1 MSIFYIADLHFGHKN
16 VIDFDHR
23 PFSNLESMDRTL
35 IELWNRKVTDADHV
49 YIIGDFACRNTKG
62 EEWYLQQLHGHK
74 HLIIGNHDMKL
85 LNNAAA
91 LSCLESVD
99 KMKHISDS
107 GTQICLCH
115 FPLAEWNGY
124 YRGHTHIYGHIHN
137 AKNEAAHFMRTKSH
151 ALNAGC
157 MINGYAPVTLSELI
171 ANNYIWKMDG
181 REETNKDKIE
191 LEEETENV

>member
-1 MSIFYIADLHFGHKN
+1 MSVFYTADLHFGHRN

-23 PFSNLESMDRTL
+23 PFLDIDSMDQAL
-35 IELWNRKVTDADHV
+35 IELWNGKVKDSDHV
-49 YIIGDFACRNTKG
+49 YIIGDFANRNMKS
-62 EEWYLQQLHGHK
+62 EEWYLRQLHGHK

-85 LNNAAA
+85 LNNPAA
-91 LSCLESVD
+91 LSYLESVD

-137 AKNEAAHFMRTKSH
+137 IKNEAAHFMRTKSY

-157 MINGYAPVTLSELI
+157 MINAYVPVTLSELL
-171 ANNYIWKMDG
+171 ANNCKWKTYG
-181 REETNKDKIE
+181 WEECSAHNGKENFAFKKI
-191 LEEETENV
+191 